1 MMTFTLGQIAQATGG
16 RLIGDP
22 DTVISGLTTDS
33 RAAGGQDLFI
43 ALKGSR
49 FDGHDF
55 VEELRARV
63 GAVVTERE
71 FAVPPYDIVVPDTYK
86 ALGAIGKL
94 CRQQANIRISVGITG
109 SVGKTTTKE
118 LVASVL
124 KEKYKTHYSKGNF
137 NNHIGLPLTLSQLE
151 RDTEALV
158 CEMGM
163 SNAGEIAYLSGLS
176 TPDVAIVTNIGVS
189 HIENL
194 GTRENIRNAKLEILQ
209 GMKKGSTVI
218 LDGDEPLLRDSVAR
232 EMLKD
237 YKVIYSGFDIGNDIY
252 PLDIFKGSNYIA
264 FDAIS
269 PQGEMRITI
278 PAVGDHFVKNALFAY
293 AAGIVCGVSFEGIAR
308 GIAAYLP
315 EQLRQKI
322 YMKNGIRV
330 IADCYNA
337 SPESMSA
344 ALNVLGGC
352 SERKIAVL
360 GDMLELGLMSEAA
373 HRAVG
378 IKASENSDY
387 LICYGSQARLIMRSA
402 IENGYDPQ
410 KAMFF
415 DDIEALSKKLKE
427 ILKKDDCVLFKASR
441 RMKLERAITLSA
453 LDGE

>member
-1 MMTFTLGQIAQATGG
+1 MMTFTLGQIAEATGG
-16 RLIGDP
+16 RLVGDP
-22 DTVISGLTTDS
+22 SVQITGLTTDS
-33 RAAGGQDLFI
+33 RTAGDQDIFI

-55 VEELRARV
+55 IEELRARV

-71 FAVPPYDIVVPDTYK
+71 FPTPPYDIVVGDTYR
-86 ALGAIGKL
+86 ALGDIGRL
-94 CRQQANIRISVGITG
+94 CRNNANIRVCVGITG

-163 SNAGEIAYLSGLS
+163 SRGGEIEYLSQIAR
-176 TPDVAIVTNIGVS
+176 PDIAVITNIGVS

-194 GTRENIRNAKLEILQ
+194 GTREAIRDAKLEVLK

-218 LDGDEPLLRDSVAR
+218 LDGDEPLLRDEVAK
-232 EMLKD
+232 EKLKD
-237 YKVIYSGFDIGNDIY
+237 YRVIYSGFGIENDIY

-269 PQGEMRITI
+269 PKGEMRITI

-293 AAGIVCGVSFEGIAR
+293 AAGIACGVSFDGIAK

-315 EQLRQKI
+315 GELRQKI

-337 SPESMSA
+337 SPESMNA

-352 SERKIAVL
+352 SERKVAVL

-378 IKASENSDY
+378 VKASENADW
-387 LICYGSQARLIMRSA
+387 LICYGSQARLIMRAA
-402 IENGYDPQ
+402 IENGFDPAR
-410 KAMFF
+410 AMFF

-427 ILKKDDCVLFKASR
+427 ILCKDDCVLFKASR
-441 RMKLERAITLSA
+441 RMKLERAITLAA

>member
-1 MMTFTLGQIAQATGG
+1 MTFTLGQISEACNG

-22 DTVISGLTTDS
+22 DTQITGISTDS
-33 RAAGGQDLFI
+33 RNVNNSDIFI

-55 VEELRARV
+55 IEEMRARV

-71 FAVPPYDIVVPDTYK
+71 FPVPPYDIVVPDTYK
-86 ALGAIGKL
+86 ALGDIGRL
-94 CRQQANIRISVGITG
+94 CRDSANLRLTVGITG

-124 KEKYKTHYSKGNF
+124 KERYKTHFSKGNF
-137 NNHIGLPLTLSQLE
+137 NNHIGLPLTLCGLE

-163 SNAGEIAYLSGLS
+163 SNAGEIEYLTGLAR
-176 TPDVAIVTNIGVS
+176 PDIALITNIGVS
-189 HIENL
+189 HLENL
-194 GTRENIRNAKLEILQ
+194 GTRENIRNAKLEILK
-209 GMKKGSTVI
+209 GMKKGSVVI
-218 LDGDEPLLRDSVAR
+218 LDGDEPLLRDDYAK
-232 EMLKD
+232 EALKD
-237 YKVIYSGFDIGNDIY
+237 FKVVYSGFGIENDIY

-269 PQGEMRITI
+269 PQGEIRITI

-293 AAGIVCGVSFEGIAR
+293 AAGIECGVPFDGIAR

-315 EQLRQKI
+315 GELRQKI
-322 YMKNGIRV
+322 YVKDSVRV

-337 SPESMSA
+337 SPESMTA

-352 SERKIAVL
+352 SERRIAVL

-378 IKASENSDY
+378 VKASENADY
-387 LICYGSQARLIMRSA
+387 ILCYGTQARLIMRA
-402 IENGYDPQ
+402 AVENGFDQ
-410 KAMFF
+410 RRAMCF
-415 DDIEALSKKLKE
+415 DDIEALSRKLKQIVTE
-427 ILKKDDCVLFKASR
+427 DDCVLFKASR
-441 RMKLERAITLSA
+441 RMKLERAITLSG

>member
-387 LICYGSQARLIMRSA
+387 LICYGSQARLIMRAA

>member
-1 MMTFTLGQIAQATGG
+1 MTFTLGQIAQATGG

-22 DTVISGLTTDS
+22 QTLISGISTDS
-33 RAAGGQDLFI
+33 RSVGSNDIFI

-71 FAVPPYDIVVPDTYK
+71 FPVPPYDIVVEDTYR
-86 ALGAIGKL
+86 ALGDIGSL
-94 CRQQANIRISVGITG
+94 CRNSANLKVTVGVTG

-118 LVASVL
+118 LAASVL
-124 KEKYKTHYSKGNF
+124 KEKYKTHYTKGNF
-137 NNHIGLPLTLSQLE
+137 NNHIGLPLTLAGLE
-151 RDTEALV
+151 KDTEALV

-163 SNAGEIAYLSGLS
+163 SKAGEIEYLSGLCR
-176 TPDVAIVTNIGVS
+176 PDVAIVTNIGVS
-189 HIENL
+189 HIESL
-194 GTRENIRNAKLEILQ
+194 GSRENIRKAKLEIVK

-218 LDGDEPLLRDSVAR
+218 LDGDEPLLRDDYTR
-232 EMLKD
+232 EVLRD
-237 YKVIYSGFDIGNDIY
+237 FKVVYTGFGIGNDVY

-278 PAVGDHFVKNALFAY
+278 PALGDHFVKNALFAY
-293 AAGIVCGVSFEGIAR
+293 AVGIECQVPFEAIAK

-315 EQLRQKI
+315 GELRQKI
-322 YMKNGIRV
+322 YWKDGVRV

-337 SPESMSA
+337 GPESMNA

-360 GDMLELGLMSEAA
+360 GDMLELGLMSEPA

-387 LICYGSQARLIMRSA
+387 IFCYGSEARIIMRSA
-402 IENGYDPQ
+402 VENGFDPE
-410 KAMFF
+410 KVFFF

-427 ILKKDDCVLFKASR
+427 IIREGDCVLFKASR
-441 RMKLERAITLSA
+441 RMKLERAITLSS
-453 LDGE
+453 LDEK

>member
-1 MMTFTLGQIAQATGG
+1 MMTFTLRQIADATGG
-16 RLIGDP
+16 RLIGDEN
-22 DTVISGLTTDS
+22 TLISGISTDS
-33 RAAGGQDLFI
+33 RAVGSSDIFI

-71 FAVPPYDIVVPDTYK
+71 FPVPPYDIVVGDTYK
-86 ALGAIGKL
+86 ALGDIGKL
-94 CRQQANIRISVGITG
+94 CRDSANLKFTVGVTG

-118 LVASVL
+118 LIASVL
-124 KEKYKTHYSKGNF
+124 REKFKTCYSKGNF
-137 NNHIGLPLTLSQLE
+137 NNHIGLPLTLTGLE
-151 RDTEALV
+151 KDTEALV

-163 SNAGEIAYLSGLS
+163 SASGEIEYLTGLCR
-176 TPDVAIVTNIGVS
+176 PDVAVITNIGIS

-194 GTRENIRNAKLEILQ
+194 GSRENIRDAKLEIVK

-218 LDGDEPLLRDSVAR
+218 LDGDEPLLRDEHTRSV
-232 EMLKD
+232 LKD
-237 YKVIYSGFDIGNDIY
+237 FKVIYTGFDITNEIY

-269 PQGEMRITI
+269 PVGEMRISI
-278 PAVGDHFVKNALFAY
+278 PALGDHFVKNALFAY
-293 AAGIVCGVSFEGIAR
+293 AVGIVCQVPFDAIAR

-315 EQLRQKI
+315 GELRQRI
-322 YMKNGIRV
+322 YTKNGVRV

-337 SPESMSA
+337 SPESMNA

-360 GDMLELGLMSEAA
+360 GDMLELGLMSEPA

-378 IKASENSDY
+378 VKASENSDF
-387 LICYGSQARLIMRSA
+387 IFCYGGEARTIMRSA
-402 IENGYDPQ
+402 VENGFDPQ
-410 KAMFF
+410 RAFFF
-415 DDIEALSKKLKE
+415 DDIEALARKLKE
-427 ILKKDDCVLFKASR
+427 IMREGDCVLFKASR
-441 RMKLERAITLSA
+441 RMKLERAITLSS